1 MPEYT
6 GNRRR
11 SLHSALFGRLV
22 KECMA
27 PPPPVVPS
35 GVSCQEFVGRL
46 AFHRTSMGL
55 ISDGNGR
62 LIGLVTE
69 RDVAHRMAFRVPP
82 STPVAELMQAP
93 VPILRDSDY
102 LFHAIA
108 MLRRHGLHQAAVL
121 DHTGQLCGTL
131 LLEDALAAAIPFA
144 LDLSERL
151 THEAT
156 PEGLAR
162 VKEAQVELAETLLQ
176 EHIPAPE
183 IQVLLTRINHDIYR
197 RLLERAVREMT
208 EEGWGEPPVSVDVL
222 VMGSGGRG
230 ENFLW
235 PDQDHGF
242 VLGDYPPALHSSI
255 DIYFIELAER
265 LTTDLASVG
274 FPRCRGHVMANNP
287 LWRKTLSEWQAQLRL
302 WLRRPNAATL
312 RLADIFFDFV
322 PVYGEGNLARAL
334 RAYIRERVGR
344 CYPFLHAMQG
354 IQSEHRVALGL
365 FGRLLPNAA
374 GGRRRGQ
381 LNLKYHALLPLAE
394 SIRLLALRDGIAE
407 TATLARIEILHARRI
422 LDGNE
427 QDYLA
432 GAFRQLTRL
441 VLRQQIKD
449 FRAGLP
455 VTAFVSPATLSE
467 REKRLLVAHLHAI
480 KALQDRVKDIFSA
493 DLF

>member
-1 MPEYT
+1 MD
-6 GNRRR
+6 
-11 SLHSALFGRLV
+11 
-22 KECMA
+22 
-27 PPPPVVPS
+27 PPPPVVQS
-35 GVSCQEFVGRL
+35 GVSCQEFVSIL
-46 AFHRTSMGL
+46 ALHRTSMGL
-55 ISDGNGR
+55 VCDSNGR
-62 LIGLVTE
+62 LIGSVTE

-82 STPVAELMQAP
+82 STPIMELMHAP
-93 VPILRDSDY
+93 VTILRDNDY

-108 MLRRHGLHQAAVL
+108 ILRRQDLHQAAVVAN
-121 DHTGQLCGTL
+121 TGRLCGTL
-131 LLEDALAAAIPFA
+131 LLKDALAAAIPFA

-162 VKEAQVELAETLLQ
+162 VKEAQVELAEVLLQ
-176 EHIPAPE
+176 EQIPAPE
-183 IQVLLTRINHDIYR
+183 IQVLLTHINNDIYR
-197 RLLERAVREMT
+197 RLLDRAVREMT

-230 ENFLW
+230 ENFLF
-235 PDQDHGF
+235 PDQDNGF

-265 LTTDLASVG
+265 LTTALARVG

-322 PVYGEGNLARAL
+322 PVYGEGNLARTL
-334 RAYIRERVGR
+334 REYIRERVGR
-344 CYPFLHAMQG
+344 HYPFLQAMQG

-365 FGRLLPNAA
+365 FGRLLPDATE
-374 GGRRRGQ
+374 RRHRGQ
-381 LNLKYHALLPLAE
+381 LNLKYHALLPLVE
-394 SIRLLALRDGIAE
+394 SIRLLTLREGIAE
-407 TATLARIEILHARRI
+407 TATLARIEVLHARKF

-427 QDYLA
+427 QDYLS

-449 FRAGLP
+449 FRAGLS
-455 VTAFVSPATLSE
+455 VTAFVSPVTLSK
-467 REKRLLVAHLHAI
+467 REKDLLVAHLHAI
-480 KALQDRVKDIFSA
+480 KALQDRVRAIFSA